1 MTRHL
6 FFALFVV
13 VALLVVT
20 AIHCY
25 LWLRLVR
32 DAQLPAPWRQIGKW
46 AVILLGASLPL
57 GMALT
62 RAVPFPVSRWLSLL
76 PYIWMGA
83 MVLVFFLLLGAD
95 LLRLVATGAAR
106 LIGSGDFP
114 ADPSRR
120 LALSRFVAGAA
131 GLAATGLSGIAV
143 ARAMGEVEVR
153 RVEVVLSRLPRA
165 LDGFRVVQLT
175 DLHIGL
181 TLGREFVERVVERT
195 RGLRPDLVA
204 ITGDLVDG
212 TPDQLR
218 DEVAP
223 LAGLSA
229 PLGVFFVTGN
239 HEYYSGAKEWM
250 PVLEGFGIR
259 VLRNER
265 VTVER
270 AGASF
275 QLAGIDDHNARGM
288 ADGHGPDLG
297 KALAGRDPATEV
309 VLLAHQPRA
318 VEEASALDVGLVLSG
333 HTHGGQLWPWN
344 HLVRLQQPYVKGLH
358 RHGQT
363 RTQIYVSQG
372 TGFWGPPMRL
382 GTRGEITEIILRAS
396 PTG

>member
-1 MTRHL
+1 MTRNLYFVL
-6 FFALFVV
+6 FAITAILV
-13 VALLVVT
+13 VAAV
-20 AIHCY
+20 HYY
-25 LWLRLVR
+25 LWMRLVR
-32 DAQLPAPWRQIGKW
+32 DPALPAPWRQIGTLV
-46 AVILLGASLPL
+46 VILLGASLPV
-57 GMALT
+57 GMIVART
-62 RAVPFPVSRWLSLL
+62 APFEVARWLSLL
-76 PYIWMGA
+76 PYFWMGT
-83 MVLVFFLLLGAD
+83 MVLVLFFLLGAD
-95 LLRLVATGAAR
+95 LLKAAAWGVGRITG
-106 LIGSGDFP
+106 GDP
-114 ADPSRR
+114 LADPSRR
-120 LALSRFVAGAA
+120 LAISRLVAGAV
-131 GLAATGLSGIAV
+131 GLAATGFGGVAV
-143 ARAMGEVEVR
+143 GRALGEVEVR
-153 RVEVVLSRLPRA
+153 RVEVRLSRLPRA
-165 LDGFRVVQLT
+165 LDGFRIVQLT
-175 DLHIGL
+175 DLHVGL
-181 TLGREFVERVVERT
+181 TLGREFVGRVVERT

-212 TPDQLR
+212 TPQQLR
-218 DEVAP
+218 GEVAP

-229 PLGVFFVTGN
+229 PHGVFFVTGN
-239 HEYYSGAKEWM
+239 HEYYAGAAEWM
-250 PVLEGFGIR
+250 PVLEEFGIR

-358 RHGQT
+358 RHGQA
-363 RTQIYVSQG
+363 RTQVYVSQG

-382 GTRGEITEIILRAS
+382 GTTGEITEIILRAS
-396 PTG
+396 PPG

>member
-6 FFALFVV
+6 FFALFIV
-13 VALLVVT
+13 VALLVV
-20 AIHCY
+20 AAVHYY

-32 DAQLPAPWRQIGKW
+32 DAQIPAPWRQIGTW
-46 AVILLGASLPL
+46 AVILLGASLPV
-57 GMALT
+57 GMALG

-95 LLRLVATGAAR
+95 LLRLVAAGAAR
-106 LIGSGDFP
+106 LTGSGDFP

-120 LALSRFVAGAA
+120 LALSRFVAGAV
-131 GLAATGLSGIAV
+131 GLVATGLSGIAV

-165 LDGFRVVQLT
+165 LDGFRIVQLT

-223 LAGLSA
+223 LAALDA
-229 PLGVFFVTGN
+229 PHGVFFVTGN
-239 HEYYSGAKEWM
+239 HEYYSGAPEWL
-250 PVLEGFGIR
+250 PELERLGMR
-259 VLRNER
+259 VLRNGRVDIER
-265 VTVER
+265 G
-270 AGASF
+270 GASF
-275 QLAGIDDHNARGM
+275 DLAGIDDHNAHGM
-288 ADGHGPDLG
+288 APGHGPDLG
-297 KALAGRDPATEV
+297 KALAGRDPEAEV

-318 VEEASALDVGLVLSG
+318 VEEAAALDVGLVLAG

-344 HLVRLQQPYVKGLH
+344 LLVRLQQPYVKGLH
-358 RHGQT
+358 RHGDG

-382 GTRGEITEIILRAS
+382 GTTGEITEIILRAD
-396 PTG
+396 G